1 MTFDKSVAGYL
12 YVYYAYGMTRVKIR
26 SFLWWII
33 GGVLIATAAVGGA
46 WWYMHR
52 TTPASPAQSV
62 SSTTSRVQRDQ
73 KIQQL
78 EAKND
83 TDGVVKYYDQLV
95 QQTAA
100 PADKRVLLFEESN
113 VYFRA
118 NQYDKALELMDKV
131 EAIKDGSD
139 AAVQRALIDEAKGD
153 KAAAAQQY
161 AKALDLTKDAN
172 NGQGDRYAPMWRAK
186 IKELQS

>member
-1 MTFDKSVAGYL
+1 M
-12 YVYYAYGMTRVKIR
+12 YYAYGMTRVKIR

-33 GGVLIATAAVGGA
+33 GGVLIAGAAAGGV

-52 TTPASPAQSV
+52 ATSTPPAQGV
-62 SSTTSRVQRDQ
+62 SSSTSRAQRDQ

-78 EAKND
+78 EAKSD

-95 QQTAA
+95 QQSAD
-100 PADKRVLLFEESN
+100 PADKRVLLFEQSN
-113 VYFRA
+113 VYFRTK
-118 NQYDKALELMDKV
+118 QYDKALELMDQV
-131 EAIKDGSD
+131 EAIKTGSD
-139 AAVQRALIDEAKGD
+139 VAIQRALINEEKGD
-153 KAAAAQQY
+153 KAAAAAQY
-161 AKALDLTKDAN
+161 AKALEMTKDAN